1 MKELKKLKT
10 ALIMILFGN
19 GFYLLHTYFLQKQ
32 SSSFSQ
38 FSQGILLGLSVGS
51 NIVGF
56 ILLIISVVK
65 IKGMQKAMMAKQ
77 NK

>member
-19 GFYLLHTYFLQKQ
+19 GFYLSHTHFLQTQ

-51 NIVGF
+51 NIVGI
-56 ILLIISVVK
+56 ILLIISIRK
-65 IKGMQKAMMAKQ
+65 IQEDK
-77 NK
+77 NV

>member
-1 MKELKKLKT
+1 MYLKVRNMKELKNLKT

-19 GFYLLHTYFLQKQ
+19 VFYLLHTYFLQTQ

-51 NIVGF
+51 NIVGI
-56 ILLIISVVK
+56 ILLIISIRK
-65 IKGMQKAMMAKQ
+65 IQEDK
-77 NK
+77 NV